1 MKISMHNRMRAEP
14 LEVTVA
20 RLARCGYDAI
30 EISGEPARY
39 DPREVRPLLKRHR
52 VCCCGSVTLMTDGL
66 DLISPDPAVRQNSVQ
81 NIMDRTPLGAQ
92 QYGDASVV
100 GVSDAWGWQAT
111 LPQSRRDG

>member
-1 MKISMHNRMRAEP
+1 M
-14 LEVTVA
+14 
-20 RLARCGYDAI
+20 
-30 EISGEPARY
+30 
-39 DPREVRPLLKRHR
+39 RPLLKRHR

-100 GVSDAWGWQAT
+100 GVRDDKFLRDHASGDVSAKYYDRCVERTIAH
-111 LPQSRRDG
+111 LRRSL